1 MPSLKMHS
9 HFKFASVCSGKFLS
23 MNNDNDD
30 DFIVDQFVDSLKS
43 LFGGNLSAPPINK
56 HDDSSDLSDL
66 EPSSFSSSSSDDEQE
81 EQNITTAENV
91 LKRHQHI
98 QEVGERYL
106 ESFPDRPEKQDRVNR
121 LMFLYYYAIQFV
133 ILYHKYDGEVPKP
146 DFNEDSD
153 DKIREKA
160 HIVYLHRSFTDFIE
174 MMKEISQ
181 HILVNI
187 ITEKSIKHL
196 GGETE
201 FNKHPIKDV
210 LEYVCLHKE
219 MHSRRSKLNPATNR
233 VKADNLQIA
242 KNSITCEIY
251 DSDKNS
257 DHHLW
262 RMLIFTPL
270 HSDYNRHAIDMS
282 ENMYQVNAPEI
293 PEPFIV
299 VVTPDW
305 DKLLRMLHM
314 CVHFQEYLYTYINTA
329 LSEEDLNKIKELNCE
344 QTWLYLTEDFGKFMP
359 NVKDKI
365 VNPIVAT
372 LDKFSRQKKDVS
384 PLIFRIGVLRDFLR
398 VVAKF

>member
-1 MPSLKMHS
+1 
-9 HFKFASVCSGKFLS
+9 
-23 MNNDNDD
+23 
-30 DFIVDQFVDSLKS
+30 
-43 LFGGNLSAPPINK
+43 
-56 HDDSSDLSDL
+56 
-66 EPSSFSSSSSDDEQE
+66 
-81 EQNITTAENV
+81 
-91 LKRHQHI
+91 
-98 QEVGERYL
+98 
-106 ESFPDRPEKQDRVNR
+106 
-121 LMFLYYYAIQFV
+121 
-133 ILYHKYDGEVPKP
+133 
-146 DFNEDSD
+146 
-153 DKIREKA
+153 
-160 HIVYLHRSFTDFIE
+160 
-174 MMKEISQ
+174 MKEISQ